1 MLLDSQLIHAALA
14 ISLPLYA
21 KLLLS
26 IPIFT
31 HTHTHT
37 IYIYNIRG
45 EYKTLQRGNVSVSV
59 WMDRKLVKVMSN
71 ATDPTEYTTVLRRQ
85 RDGTRIPIPCPMS
98 VSKYNEKM
106 GAVDTGDQL
115 RGYYRLRTKFR
126 KFYMYVYSFLYD
138 VAVTNSFILYKNFS
152 PSPTIKTIKDFHLQ
166 LATELIGNYCSRRL
180 PGRQSQVVRPLPL
193 LHYPLKAEDGRR
205 GRCKYCYSVQ
215 KVRRDTRWFCNEC
228 NHWLCHQGKTTD
240 CFITWHKRQCHSNEP

>member
-71 ATDPTEYTTVLRRQ
+71 ATDPTE
-85 RDGTRIPIPCPMS
+85 
-98 VSKYNEKM
+98 
-106 GAVDTGDQL
+106 
-115 RGYYRLRTKFR
+115 
-126 KFYMYVYSFLYD
+126 
-138 VAVTNSFILYKNFS
+138 
-152 PSPTIKTIKDFHLQ
+152 
-166 LATELIGNYCSRRL
+166 
-180 PGRQSQVVRPLPL
+180 
-193 LHYPLKAEDGRR
+193 
-205 GRCKYCYSVQ
+205 
-215 KVRRDTRWFCNEC
+215 
-228 NHWLCHQGKTTD
+228 
-240 CFITWHKRQCHSNEP
+240 